1 MKKNN
6 LLELICSLIVIVL
19 VLIGFKTYDDYLRKS
34 SDTLTYPLLTYN
46 TEVNGFSYVNSTTSN
61 NKVYLL
67 YESNNYYLLKEID
80 IITNKENIY
89 SATINSTCKLQNENN
104 YPYIYC
110 SNNST
115 VDIYNI
121 TFNKMISQDINT
133 YYNYALNTDS
143 ANMHFSIV
151 DNNTSY
157 EYINGYYQSTNNA
170 YISIDTPFV
179 IDAYCTDDCLLVRYN
194 DITEMLS
201 LYRENELLETNIA
214 GYSLYNNG
222 VYTYSNTKI
231 KIYDEQTNIYKEFNS
246 PVNLL
251 TSNFTIGSNDYYLY
265 VLNDNVINVYNLY
278 NSENFTNIDISKVS
292 NDVNKLTVINNYLYV
307 FTDSTLYIYDIREI
321 EFDNASSTYE
331 SELITSKINY
341 YKNEYNVN
349 INIYDDP
356 SNLSSNYSITKTTN
370 YNDIIDV
377 LEDLER
383 YFLVFN
389 KEFFA
394 NFTGYGMSGLEIYL
408 ADDIKATST
417 SEITNAS
424 VVGLFVKKNSKYNI
438 VLKVNAEENI
448 NTIAFHETF
457 HAIEDYLASF
467 NITFANWDN
476 LNPDGFTYSN
486 VYYTNQT
493 FTDTLGF
500 NKYASSIYFV
510 DNYAR
515 SNVMEDRARMFEYI
529 CQGEDFSEYPHLNA
543 KVNYIK
549 RILLANF
556 PSLYNSSYFI

>member
-6 LLELICSLIVIVL
+6 LLELTCSLIVIVL

-34 SDTLTYPLLTYN
+34 SDTLTYPLFTYN
-46 TEVNGFSYVNSTTSN
+46 TVVNGFSYVNSTTSN

-80 IITNKENIY
+80 IITSKENIY

-143 ANMHFSIV
+143 TNMHFSIV

-157 EYINGYYQSTNNA
+157 EYIKGYYQSTNNA

-201 LYRENELLETNIA
+201 LYRDNELLETNIA

-222 VYTYSNTKI
+222 VFTYNNTKI
-231 KIYDEQTNIYKEFNS
+231 KIYDEQTNVYKEFNS
-246 PVNLL
+246 SVNLL

-292 NDVNKLTVINNYLYV
+292 NDVNKLTVINNYIYI
-307 FTDSTLYIYDIREI
+307 FTDDTLYIYDIREI

-331 SELITSKINY
+331 SELITNKINY

-370 YNDIIDV
+370 YNDIIDA

-389 KEFFA
+389 EEFFA

-500 NKYASSIYFV
+500 NKHANSIYFV

>member
-67 YESNNYYLLKEID
+67 YEYNNYYLLKEID
-80 IITNKENIY
+80 IITSKENIY
-89 SATINSTCKLQNENN
+89 SATINSRCKLQNENN

-121 TFNKMISQDINT
+121 TFNKMISQYINT

-143 ANMHFSIV
+143 TNMHFSIV

-170 YISIDTPFV
+170 YISVDTPFV

-201 LYRENELLETNIA
+201 LYRDNELLETNIA

-222 VYTYSNTKI
+222 VFTYNNTKI
-231 KIYDEQTNIYKEFNS
+231 KIYDEQTSIYKEFNS

-292 NDVNKLTVINNYLYV
+292 NDVNKLTVINNYLYI
-307 FTDSTLYIYDIREI
+307 FTDDTLYIYDIREI
-321 EFDNASSTYE
+321 EFDDASSNYE

-370 YNDIIDV
+370 YNDIIDA

-389 KEFFA
+389 EEFFA

-486 VYYTNQT
+486 IYYTNQT

-500 NKYASSIYFV
+500 NKYANSIYFV

-529 CQGEDFSEYPHLNA
+529 CQGEDFSEYPNLNA

-556 PSLYNSSYFI
+556 LSLYNSSYFI